1 MGWNDAAVT
10 LRSRSPHPAW
20 LAIVAVLLLAT
31 NLRIAVSSVGAL
43 LPDIREGVGLN
54 GFETGILTSLPPFCF
69 GLMGLAGPTVAR
81 RIGLHR
87 TALLTLVVIA
97 AGQVIRGAVPGELWL
112 FLGSALALAGIALA
126 NVIMPSLIREMF
138 PDRIA
143 GMTGA
148 YTVIMAT
155 AQAGVSFATIPLM
168 TAFGGDWQ
176 LGIAMWAATA
186 VLAAL
191 PWIPL
196 AKRDTALVRTSNG
209 AHRLPLTTIARIPKA
224 WALALFMGTQSL
236 TAYIVFGWYP
246 TLLRDSGLS
255 DQGAAVQVGIVSVAA
270 LVAAMFAPT
279 ALSRMRRPAVMMW
292 CLFLTCVSGYVG
304 LLIWP
309 AEAATLWS
317 MLIGVSQTYFAIA
330 LYIVN
335 LRARTVTGVLSLS
348 GFMQSVGYIFAG
360 SGLLLLGTIHGDS
373 TEWGGVL
380 VTLVLLCCLL
390 QAMALISVRKWNIED
405 ELTRRG
411 LPSPDAEPHG

>member
-1 MGWNDAAVT
+1 MT
-10 LRSRSPHPAW
+10 SRSRSPHPAW
-20 LAIVAVLLLAT
+20 LAIIAVLLLAT
-31 NLRIAVSSVGAL
+31 NLRVAVSSVGAL
-43 LPDIREGVGLN
+43 LPDIRDGIGLN
-54 GFETGILTSLPPFCF
+54 GFETGLLTSLPPFCF
-69 GLMGLAGPTVAR
+69 GLMGLAGPAVAR

-87 TALLTLVVIA
+87 TALVTLLVIA
-97 AGQVIRGAVPGELWL
+97 SGQIIRGAVPGELWL
-112 FLGSALALAGIALA
+112 FLGSALALAGVALA

-148 YTVIMAT
+148 YTVIMAS

-168 TAFGGDWQ
+168 TAFGGGWQ
-176 LGIAMWAATA
+176 LGIAMWAAVA

-191 PWIPL
+191 PWVPL
-196 AKRDTALVRTSNG
+196 ARRETSPTRADLG
-209 AHRLPLTTIARIPKA
+209 THRLPLATVARVPKA

-236 TAYIVFGWYP
+236 TAYIVFGYYP
-246 TLLRDSGLS
+246 TLLQDAGLPS
-255 DQGAAVQVGIVSVAA
+255 QSAAAQVGIVSVAA

-279 ALSRMRRPAVMMW
+279 VLSRMRRPAAMMW
-292 CLFLTCVSGYVG
+292 GLFATCLSGYLG

-309 AEAATLWS
+309 VELATLWS
-317 MLIGVSQTYFAIA
+317 VLIGTSQTYFAIA

-360 SGLLLLGTIHGDS
+360 GGVLLLGTIHGDS

-380 VTLVLLCCLL
+380 VLMLGLCCLL
-390 QAMALISVRKWNIED
+390 QTMALISVRSWNIED
-405 ELTRRG
+405 ELARRG
-411 LPSPDAEPHG
+411 LG